1 MTKQVKPAKILWR
14 YCLSLPYHDYRPHM
28 SCNEIDECNAGVGFR
43 CFLLSRHV
51 ANKPSRQEAT
61 ACSIPAYRGAGF
73 TRGGSIL
80 QLKVKGR
87 LFIPPCA
94 LTPKCASERY
104 SLLMCLY

>member
-28 SCNEIDECNAGVGFR
+28 SCNEIDECNAGLGSGVSS
-43 CFLLSRHV
+43 CHV
-51 ANKPSRQEAT
+51 TLQTNPIDKKQQPA
-61 ACSIPAYRGAGF
+61 AYRGAGF

-87 LFIPPCA
+87 LAVRQICA
-94 LTPKCASERY
+94 TWHIRK
-104 SLLMCLY
+104 